1 MAKYAVMV
9 VLDLDIDVLDSTNAS
24 EVEEITKNTVEIYLE
39 GRERGVKIKMLR
51 TKLLGLVEKE

>member
-1 MAKYAVMV
+1 
-9 VLDLDIDVLDSTNAS
+9 LDIDVLDSTNAS

>member
-1 MAKYAVMV
+1 MEYAVMV
-9 VLDLDIDVLDSTNAS
+9 VLDLDIKVLDSTKPE

-51 TKLLGLVEKE
+51 TKLLGLVEK